1 MIPRPE
7 DQLPG
12 RATQS
17 INGRDDDRSPS
28 NKMACQIIRP
38 SNGHLESSEEQF
50 TIQRVA
56 LGELKTVAERREK
69 RLPPFAFEIEMD
81 GRW

>member
-7 DQLPG
+7 DLPG
-12 RATQS
+12 RVTQS
-17 INGRDDDRSPS
+17 INGRDDDGSPS

-50 TIQRVA
+50 TIERVV
-56 LGELKTVAERREK
+56 LGELKTAERRENGS
-69 RLPPFAFEIEMD
+69 LAFEIEME